1 MPKYQVY
8 NYTER
13 KEFTFSI
20 DNPFSGA
27 MGEAFEQFLH
37 CYSPDLFAIAPA
49 QKLKLTKLTERICR
63 FCNRQHPD
71 TTFKKQAHVLPQLIG
86 NRYLVHDCECDNCNM
101 LFGTYE
107 DSFSKYLGMMRTV
120 DVIRGQN
127 GVPVFKSVDGQL
139 NMRLTKVEDGA
150 NYIDI
155 LDYRAG
161 QNSMDENSIK
171 LTGVK
176 QPYIPLHV
184 MKSLYKIGYSL
195 LSSTELQDYE
205 PTLKIITGTGFDNK
219 LKSIAELAKFTLPRN
234 LQRPYV
240 ITYRKKPEHAGL
252 HIPTKVV
259 ALSFGRYCYQFFML
273 NSNDSFMFKA
283 GENCTFMQIPP
294 YFNGDQSKLIA
305 ERIDLSSP
313 EKRVGEEHSAILTF
327 DKK

>member
-1 MPKYQVY
+1 MYKYQVY

-13 KEFTFSI
+13 RASIFSI
-20 DNPFSGA
+20 ENPFRGA
-27 MGEAFEQFLH
+27 MGEAFEQFLEY
-37 CYSPDLFAIAPA
+37 YSPDLIAFAPA
-49 QKLKLTKLTERICR
+49 QKLKLTKPTERICR
-63 FCNRQHPD
+63 FCYRQHPD

-86 NRYLVHDCECDNCNM
+86 NRYLVHDCECDICNM

-107 DSFSKYLGMMRTV
+107 DSFSKYLGMMRTA

-127 GVPVFKSVDGQL
+127 GVPTFKSTDGQL
-139 NMRLTKVEDGA
+139 TMRLTKVEDGV

-171 LTGVK
+171 LTGIK

-195 LSSTELQDYE
+195 LSASELPDYE
-205 PTLKIITGTGFDNK
+205 PILKIVTGTQFDNK
-219 LKSIAELAKFTLPRN
+219 LKNIAEVAKFTLPITA
-234 LQRPYV
+234 QTPYV
-240 ITYRKKPEHAGL
+240 VTYRKKPEHAGL

-259 ALSFGRYCYQFFML
+259 TLSFGRYCYQFFLL
-273 NSNDSFMFKA
+273 NSNDYFMFKA
-283 GENCTFMQIPP
+283 GEECKFMQIPP
-294 YFNGDQSKLIA
+294 YFNGDQSKLIG
-305 ERIDLSSP
+305 ERIDFSSP
-313 EKRVGEEHSAILTF
+313 EKRIGEEHSAILTF